1 MIAYLFS
8 QVDYYPLPESG
19 LNAPFLYEREHSMCI
34 LLTVDSHG
42 QSRSLITIIGIEF
55 FSYVR

>member
-1 MIAYLFS
+1 
-8 QVDYYPLPESG
+8 
-19 LNAPFLYEREHSMCI
+19 MCI

-42 QSRSLITIIGIEF
+42 QSRSLIAIIGIDF